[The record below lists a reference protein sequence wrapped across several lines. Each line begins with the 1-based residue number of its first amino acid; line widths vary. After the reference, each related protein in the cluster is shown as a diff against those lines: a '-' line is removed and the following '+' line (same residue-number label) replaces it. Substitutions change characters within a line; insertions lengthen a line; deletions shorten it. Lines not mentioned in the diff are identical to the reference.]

1 MDGIGAI
8 HQLNGTGERERKRE
22 KDQGGT
28 VTRPGTAAVRAVSVG
43 AVSVRAVS
51 VGAVSVRA
59 VSVRATTATAATAE
73 KEKVGRALHP
83 RSAVCRRFRRGDSR
97 RI

>member
-1 MDGIGAI
+1 MWKFRLDGIGAI

-28 VTRPGTAAVRAVSVG
+28 VTRPGTAA
-43 AVSVRAVS
+43 VRAVS

>member
-28 VTRPGTAAVRAVSVG
+28 VTRPGTAA
-43 AVSVRAVS
+43 VRAVS